1 MPVVAGGV
9 CLAMVWLWI
18 FDQRYGLLNHVTGSL
33 LGLELDWLGRTD
45 TALPSL
51 AVVVISW
58 SLGQPIIIFFG
69 GAGRDSSGKCTRQRG
84 LTVRDR

>member
-1 MPVVAGGV
+1 MVAGGV
-9 CLAMVWLWI
+9 CPAMVWLWI

-33 LGLELDWLGRTD
+33 LGPEFDWLGRTD

-58 SLGQPIIIFFG
+58 SLG
-69 GAGRDSSGKCTRQRG
+69 ARRSSYFWRRWAEFLRNCTRQHE
-84 LTVRDR
+84 LTGQGR